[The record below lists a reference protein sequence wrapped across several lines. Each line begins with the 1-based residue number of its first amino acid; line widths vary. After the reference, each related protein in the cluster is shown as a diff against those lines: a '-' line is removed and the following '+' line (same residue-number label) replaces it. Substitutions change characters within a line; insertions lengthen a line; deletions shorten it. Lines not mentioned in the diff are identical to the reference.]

1 MSSRLG
7 FQLKLRGSDLKFRK
21 MFYAAGSKE
30 FRVGARLKTRKPPLE
45 DIVVIQANNNRG
57 RTKVTAKGWKELE
70 HLKIIKDELLAGL
83 GD

>member
-30 FRVGARLKTRKPPLE
+30 FRVGARLKTRTPPLE
-45 DIVVIQANNNRG
+45 DIMVIQANNNRG
-57 RTKVTAKGWKELE
+57 RTKVTATGMERIGTSE
-70 HLKIIKDELLAGL
+70 ND
-83 GD
+83 